1 MGGVAAGTSPGVVTG
16 ESPGVVT
23 GETLG
28 SVAEEKTLRG
38 GSRNPRRDDFLAP
51 RVGVS
56 PAGATLWRRGTA
68 YPPPRDCVSPP
79 REPAASGTAARRGA
93 IQLGSADA
101 EQVDH
106 EDQGAAGELVPR
118 TGNTVGEGRRHD
130 ELAASADFH
139 ARDAL
144 LPARD

>member
-1 MGGVAAGTSPGVVTG
+1 MVGGVAAGTSPGVVTG
-16 ESPGVVT
+16 ESPDVVT

-56 PAGATLWRRGTA
+56 PAGATLWRRETA
-68 YPPPRDCVSPP
+68 YPPP

-118 TGNTVGEGRRHD
+118 AGDTVGEGRRHD